1 MPPEAPL
8 RAGHWALLGTGP
20 CLSGAWKQSGGRQR
34 KKLGPAVEGRG
45 TPRREASPDV
55 GRIQEEVVFT
65 YVSHQAPRS
74 NHGNRRFR
82 GQLCSQQTVGA
93 VGSATQRLLSQMV
106 WENRKNEVNLCMKRE
121 LIDTTAHCNMWTLL
135 GS

>member
-1 MPPEAPL
+1 MSPEAPL

-34 KKLGPAVEGRG
+34 RKLGRAVEGRG
-45 TPRREASPDV
+45 TPRTEASPDV
-55 GRIQEEVVFT
+55 GGIQKEVVFT

-74 NHGNRRFR
+74 NHGDRRFR

-93 VGSATQRLLSQMV
+93 VGSATQPSGVGKQKERGEPMH
-106 WENRKNEVNLCMKRE
+106 EKRVDRHNSP
-121 LIDTTAHCNMWTLL
+121 L
-135 GS
+135 